1 MVLVS
6 PSSDGGEV
14 TADGTKKKKLTN
26 HLEKSDGR
34 RLVEY
39 LVVVSSSV
47 RKCSK
52 NKDSADGD
60 EKNKK
65 TTADDEQYRLSTEID
80 DDDIELVDH
89 EGFKP
94 IVTARYPQYDHE
106 DNPFDANVSYFCHIS
121 GAIQLKK
128 KPHMPKI
135 HYFVTTGGTGKK
147 MYGTCLTLWEPTQ
160 ISARKK
166 RSKKA
171 GDKNGGISDESTSTY
186 DVFLPKCVVLLS
198 TYPFLMAFREYL
210 TQLNRLSKIG
220 EMTLPIE
227 RYITNICLEIPAPPP
242 GSFEVQTT
250 ILDSIIKIWSPPHNQ
265 PIAWVSLPFS
275 HLFQCLDID
284 NIILVWHC
292 LVLERQVLLTSTQL
306 SILTT
311 CSEILL
317 SLLFPMRWSHAYIP
331 LLPKFLIPILSA
343 PMPFF
348 CGIDKASLAEALYD
362 LSPECVVVDLDKN
375 LVTLGPETEALPPLP
390 PQQALSLKSQLE
402 NNVGMVF
409 REARSLTRNDDYSD
423 SGSHL
428 PTHVKQT
435 AEGMWEGNLSLF
447 DEAFHLMFTPEESRK
462 NMLNGNDTSGMEWN
476 DRDANDQARIMAAS
490 SGDKSFALRKQSQ
503 WDAVQEAFLDT
514 FVYLLRNYRKY
525 LVFPSK
531 HNEGTYG
538 GAGFRSK
545 EFVENQRLDMRSFLE
560 QFIGSQMYDNFVT
573 KRLYGSGESD
583 VAFFDLAV
591 DRFLKSAGLL
601 SNVDV
606 GGRLLQAAGMSRS
619 TNNSNSSSET
629 RSNVASRSYQ
639 KTTEPLL
646 QSARVHRKL
655 KTIVP
660 PEPCQEDLPPIS
672 QNGDGI
678 IAISEQQSVTS
689 DEKSVG
695 SASTSSRTSSDAYKS
710 VQDKAA
716 EILNKSK
723 LRYTYDIFPSEFREE
738 YFSTPRPLSAAVL
751 AEFDRQKKDAAQFRR
766 KKPVLNAKNTRN
778 SLHRA
783 NTTIDPEKPPS
794 AEVATF
800 TVFFMAFT
808 AVVGKEL
815 MGMNYDLEDE
825 EGKKILSTY
834 SHISTEETK
843 SGTETVDNT
852 NPSAG
857 EIRGDSVENTH
868 RKKELE
874 ANGIND
880 TTNSTSNETAAAPK
894 SRFRDSLNSLEIEEA
909 KATGR
914 AQLGLA
920 FEMLTMMKKRALKA
934 DPEAYQSLID
944 ACGRVGDTK
953 RASDLLARMH
963 EDGIVADGTVYAC
976 LVAAFSADTAWR
988 NGTKDEDLP
997 EWANSTA
1004 VEMDWNRLQK
1014 RSFMDRLRGRAN
1026 EDEGEDDVNETDAVG
1041 ASINRFRQ
1049 FISNRQGKKR
1059 VTPKVEESR
1068 VEFYVTETVERQIE
1082 LGENLLEVVFP
1093 DISVDTDN
1101 ETCPRCNFL
1110 LSDDGVVGGWTPGDS
1125 NDYTT
1130 KCPNC
1135 NQRFVPHFCVQSSSP
1150 SFLGSKGPS
1159 SALMCERLSPWV
1171 LQKEIRS
1178 VMSDREGIENLLSP
1192 TWRADEYKNA
1202 VLWWNLVLS
1211 SMRYRFP
1218 FSFLLQGNFEQN
1230 LIAPTPEDDS

>member
-6 PSSDGGEV
+6 PSAEGEKV
-14 TADGTKKKKLTN
+14 NTDGTKKKKLTN

-39 LVVVSSSV
+39 LVVVSSLPRESA
-47 RKCSK
+47 
-52 NKDSADGD
+52 ADGD
-60 EKNKK
+60 EKKK
-65 TTADDEQYRLSTEID
+65 DAPPENDEQYRLSTNFD

-94 IVTARYPQYDHE
+94 VVTARYPQYDHE
-106 DNPFDANVSYFCHIS
+106 DNPFDANVCYFCHIS

-128 KPHMPKI
+128 NPYMPKI
-135 HYFVTTGGTGKK
+135 HYFVATGGTGKK

-160 ISARKK
+160 IKGRKK
-166 RSKKA
+166 KSKND
-171 GDKNGGISDESTSTY
+171 GDDSEEPATTL
-186 DVFLPKCVVLLS
+186 DVYLPKCVVLLS
-198 TYPFLMAFREYL
+198 TYPYLMAFREYL
-210 TQLNRLSKIG
+210 TQLNRLTKMG

-292 LVLERQVLLTSTQL
+292 LVLERQVLLTSTQI

-311 CSEILL
+311 CSEIFL

-390 PQQALSLKSQLE
+390 PQQAASLRSQLE
-402 NNVGMVF
+402 SNAGMVF
-409 REARSLTRNDDYSD
+409 REARSLTRNDDYSN
-423 SGSHL
+423 SGSRL
-428 PTHVKQT
+428 PAHVKQM

-462 NMLNGNDTSGMEWN
+462 NLLNGNDTSGMEWN

-490 SGDKSFALRKQSQ
+490 GGDKSFALRKQSE

-514 FVYLLRNYRKY
+514 FVYLLRNYRKF

-531 HNEGTYG
+531 HNEGNYG

-545 EFVENQRLDMRSFLE
+545 EFVENQRLDMREFLE
-560 QFIGSQMYDNFVT
+560 QFIGTQMYDNFVT

-591 DRFLKSAGLL
+591 DRFLKSAGIL

-619 TNNSNSSSET
+619 TSTSNINGEARSSVSG
-629 RSNVASRSYQ
+629 RGYQ
-639 KTTEPLL
+639 KNTEPLL

-660 PEPCQEDLPPIS
+660 PEPCQEGLPPMPH
-672 QNGDGI
+672 NGDVSMTF
-678 IAISEQQSVTS
+678 SEQS

-695 SASTSSRTSSDAYKS
+695 SASTSSRTSDAYKT

-723 LRYTYDIFPSEFREE
+723 LRYTYNTFPSEFREE

-766 KKPVLNAKNTRN
+766 KKPVLTSKNTRRN
-778 SLHRA
+778 DYRDGS
-783 NTTIDPEKPPS
+783 DPEKPPS
-794 AEVATF
+794 PEVATF
-800 TVFFMAFT
+800 TVFFMAFS

-815 MGMNYDLEDE
+815 MGMNPESDDEDE
-825 EGKKILSTY
+825 GKTILATY
-834 SHISTEETK
+834 SHAS
-843 SGTETVDNT
+843 VDAT
-852 NPSAG
+852 
-857 EIRGDSVENTH
+857 DS
-868 RKKELE
+868 
-874 ANGIND
+874 
-880 TTNSTSNETAAAPK
+880 ETADSTALDSNQAEEGPK
-894 SRFRDSLNSLEIEEA
+894 LRFRDSLNALEIEEA

-914 AQLGLA
+914 AQLALA
-920 FEMLTMMKKRALKA
+920 FEMLTMMKKRALRA

-1014 RSFMDRLRGRAN
+1014 RSFMDRLRGRATD
-1026 EDEGEDDVNETDAVG
+1026 DEGDDANEPNG
-1041 ASINRFRQ
+1041 ASLSRFRQ
-1049 FISNRQGKKR
+1049 FITNRQGAKR
-1059 VTPKVEESR
+1059 VAQTKVEESR

-1110 LSDDGVVGGWTPGDS
+1110 LSDDDVVDGWTPGDS

-1135 NQRFVPHFCVQSSSP
+1135 TQRFVPHFCVQSSS
-1150 SFLGSKGPS
+1150 STFVGSKGPS

-1192 TWRADEYKNA
+1192 TWREDQYKNA

-1211 SMRYRFP
+1211 CMRYRFP

-1230 LIAPTPEDDS
+1230 LIAPTPEDDN

>member
-1 MVLVS
+1 MVLVN
-6 PSSDGGEV
+6 PAPDQGG
-14 TADGTKKKKLTN
+14 DGTKKKKLG

-39 LVVVSSSV
+39 MIVVSSLT
-47 RKCSK
+47 RETQC
-52 NKDSADGD
+52 DDGN
-60 EKNKK
+60 E
-65 TTADDEQYRLSTEID
+65 EQFKLSTTYD
-80 DDDIELVDH
+80 DDDIEIVGH
-89 EGFKP
+89 TGFKP
-94 IVTARYPQYDHE
+94 VITARYPLYDHE
-106 DNPFDANVSYFCHIS
+106 DNPFDENVSYFCHTS
-121 GAIQLKK
+121 GSILLKK
-128 KPHMPKI
+128 EPHMPKI
-135 HYFVTTGGTGKK
+135 HYFVATGGTGKK

-160 ISARKK
+160 ISGRKK
-166 RSKKA
+166 TKRRSKMIDN
-171 GDKNGGISDESTSTY
+171 DKVEEDSAIHN
-186 DVFLPKCVVLLS
+186 VFLPKCVVILS
-198 TYPFLMAFREYL
+198 TYPYLMAFREYL
-210 TQLNRLSKIG
+210 SQLNRLSKNG

-227 RYITNICLEIPAPPP
+227 RYVTNICLEIPAPPP
-242 GSFEVQTT
+242 GSFSVQTT

-275 HLFQCLDID
+275 DLFSCLDID

-306 SILTT
+306 SILTV

-317 SLLFPMRWSHAYIP
+317 SMLFPMRWSHAYIP
-331 LLPKFLIPILSA
+331 LLPSFLIPILSA

-375 LVTLGPETEALPPLP
+375 LVTLGPETEPLPPLP
-390 PQQALSLKSQLE
+390 PQLASCLRSQLE
-402 NNVGMVF
+402 ENVGMVF
-409 REARSLTRNDDYSD
+409 REARSLTRSDDYSD

-428 PTHVKQT
+428 PSHVKQM
-435 AEGMWEGNLSLF
+435 AEAMWEGKLCLF

-462 NMLNGNDTSGMEWN
+462 NRLNGNDTSGMEWN

-490 SGDKSFALRKQSQ
+490 GGDKSFALRKQSE
-503 WDAVQEAFLDT
+503 WDTVQEAFLDT
-514 FVYLLRNYRKY
+514 FVYLLRNYRKF

-531 HNEGTYG
+531 HNEGNYG

-545 EFVENQRLDMRSFLE
+545 EFVENQRLDMRDFLQ
-560 QFIGSQMYDNFVT
+560 QFIKTQMYDDFVT

-591 DRFLKSAGLL
+591 DRFLKSAGIL

-606 GGRLLQAAGMSRS
+606 GGRLLQAAGMSSQKSATSGKR
-619 TNNSNSSSET
+619 
-629 RSNVASRSYQ
+629 ASIPGFGYE
-639 KTTEPLL
+639 KTTGPLI

-660 PEPCQEDLPPIS
+660 PEPSQEDLPHIS
-672 QNGDGI
+672 QKEGVVTV
-678 IAISEQQSVTS
+678 SEQQPGTS
-689 DEKSVG
+689 DDKSVG
-695 SASTSSRTSSDAYKS
+695 SASTSSLASDAYKN

-716 EILNKSK
+716 EILVKSK
-723 LRYTYDIFPSEFREE
+723 FRYEYEDFPSEFCEE
-738 YFSTPRPLSAAVL
+738 LFSAPRPLSAAVL

-766 KKPVLNAKNTRN
+766 KKPVLKAKDKST
-778 SLHRA
+778 HIQRA
-783 NTTIDPEKPPS
+783 SSNVDSEKPPS
-794 AEVATF
+794 PEVATF

-808 AVVGKEL
+808 AVVGKSL
-815 MGMNYDLEDE
+815 MEINHDPKED
-825 EGKKILSTY
+825 GKTILSTY
-834 SHISTEETK
+834 SHASPEFKDDQIDAIAEMKTSRPPMK
-843 SGTETVDNT
+843 GMS
-852 NPSAG
+852 
-857 EIRGDSVENTH
+857 GDSDPDQPVDENLNEVNVEKTEKKDNRVDSKDEMQKSLVSVEENTEVK
-868 RKKELE
+868 R
-874 ANGIND
+874 
-880 TTNSTSNETAAAPK
+880 
-894 SRFRDSLNSLEIEEA
+894 RFRDSLNALEIEEA

-944 ACGRVGDTK
+944 ACGRVGDTN

-1004 VEMDWNRLQK
+1004 VEMDWSRLQK
-1014 RSFMDRLRGRAN
+1014 RTFLDRLRGRAN
-1026 EDEGEDDVNETDAVG
+1026 DDSDDDINENDAVG
-1041 ASINRFRQ
+1041 ASISKFRQ
-1049 FISNRQGKKR
+1049 FLSQRKGKTRAK
-1059 VTPKVEESR
+1059 PKIEESR

-1082 LGENLLEVVFP
+1082 LGENLLEIVFP

-1110 LSDDGVVGGWTPGDS
+1110 LSDDDVVNGWTPGDS

-1135 NQRFVPHFCVQSSSP
+1135 TQRFVPHFCVQSSSP
-1150 SFLGSKGPS
+1150 SFVGSKGPS

-1192 TWRADEYKNA
+1192 TWRAGEYKNA

-1230 LIAPTPEDDS
+1230 LIAPMPEDDN